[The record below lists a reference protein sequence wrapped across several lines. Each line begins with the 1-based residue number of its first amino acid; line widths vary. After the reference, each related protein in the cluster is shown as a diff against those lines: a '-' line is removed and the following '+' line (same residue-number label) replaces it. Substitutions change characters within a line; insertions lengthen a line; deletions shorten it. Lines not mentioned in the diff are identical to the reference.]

1 MRTFTVCLLIAL
13 CTLAQAGVYKRTDP
27 QGNVEYTDVPRSTQE
42 KPIPLPP
49 ATTYTPPPVSGT
61 ATGPQTG
68 AQVMQSSAYR
78 SVTISQPADDEAVRD
93 NAGNLSI
100 QVSSD
105 PALQANHRF
114 VVLIDGEKQAEGRGG
129 SLQVQNVDRGT
140 HSLQVNV
147 VDGGGQVLASSPVVK
162 FHMLRVSV
170 LQNKDSSSPYQTPT
184 PYQTPSP
191 YQLPTPYR
199 NAP

>member
-1 MRTFTVCLLIAL
+1 MRIFTACLLIAL
-13 CTLAQAGVYKRTDP
+13 CTLAQAGVYKRTDA

-49 ATTYTPPPVSGT
+49 PSTYTPPPVSGT
-61 ATGPQTG
+61 AAGPQGG
-68 AQVMQSSAYR
+68 AQVVQSSVYR

-114 VVLIDGEKQAEGRGG
+114 VVLIDGAKQAEGRGG
-129 SLQVQNVDRGT
+129 SLQVENVDRGT

-147 VDGGGQVLASSPVVK
+147 VDGGGRVLASSPVVK
-162 FHMLRVSV
+162 FHMLRISV

-191 YQLPTPYR
+191 YQLPAPYR